1 MRAEL
6 GAEGTR
12 EEWWPVGQRQV
23 GECVRRVQGFGEHLV
38 LEDQQE
44 EADAA
49 GGECALGEKAR
60 PGLARSR
67 SPCHVKLFQLRF

>member
-1 MRAEL
+1 M
-6 GAEGTR
+6 
-12 EEWWPVGQRQV
+12 
-23 GECVRRVQGFGEHLV
+23 

-67 SPCHVKLFQLRF
+67 SPAM